1 MQGLAASI
9 VGLISASA
17 KFIPWLVDI
26 SNKIADV
33 PDSVRTMMLE
43 LNETSIILKGVQAYI
58 SEEEQVAAHRKSLIS
73 LENIS
78 ITLTGFVVTYS
89 DLEKHLDFVKTG
101 DEISS
106 FDRSKW
112 VLREKDILD
121 VVRRLQNHKAS
132 LSLMLNI
139 INASLTTKSRPASS
153 TRASQVHPRGQHF
166 WGLALPAPD
175 IATIRGSDIK
185 DGDSTSSTTKS
196 TTRSLSAKFSLPSL
210 PLSTRATRQP
220 QSSSFAF
227 EKDLTTSWVYR
238 RSGFNLSKS
247 SIWSREGSERGVA
260 LSTLSQ
266 LTWTRVSNI
275 SVFSLPIFQT
285 DIYNGYHY
293 DYPNHGYVLSE
304 QPRVTATVTIAM
316 QWWRRKIELTR
327 RQKPIV
333 HQIPNLPNDRLIGRD
348 DILARLETYL
358 SLKTV
363 VQRGSLTVFKETE
376 YEVFPIINSEG
387 EIDCKENTRVFALW
401 GGIGTGKTRLALEY
415 AHKVGGGLPTLQSAS
430 ENRISSPSSSIHA
443 NKIDPPYSYIVWIDA
458 KTKESAKS
466 AILDLAKSLN
476 LELDFQTSGAQL
488 IVDYLSSCGLP
499 WLLIFDDVVDVEAI
513 EGYWPRSSKG
523 SIIITSRDPELCL
536 HLSWKASSDGAMQGQ
551 INMKRH
557 PCFPESWF
565 YQESLSFSS
574 FDLTART
581 QARLIAAIGSSP
593 SLIYAAAEAVNLGLI
608 SIVDIC
614 GQGYVDFE
622 ILAAAENHI
631 QTTKRESTDSI
642 TPKLRYREIISQ
654 WDDEI
659 SRMTAQLTDTSIL
672 HLAVCFT
679 SNPLEDEISYWIAAR
694 LQPKE
699 VDELVTETNIFG
711 GTQLKETSNRA
722 TEMASFVGNKLT
734 SSLRGARRLLG
745 GFPRSSSNFY
755 QFGGTFRRYLAE
767 KITCI
772 EEGGSP
778 DLSSTFISDAVSLNR
793 FRKTDDGPGPTSS
806 TGLVKDQVPR
816 PMYFPEPYHLL
827 VNYFNVPYRLVFIW
841 TSFTRLR
848 QDIGAI
854 IVRGGSDES
863 ALDQI
868 AGYLN
873 RSTGIRPVMHKI
885 RDGHFIYGEGASVA
899 FELAAFRTIYGAN
912 ASRHCGW
919 DAAIVH
925 YSQTGEQL
933 LAICWYALSGCRILG
948 DADSLEFLFADH
960 SIANGKRVV
969 MWPMKRLFVFNTK
982 IARCLHGLGKQ
993 KAAVYELEKESA
1005 SAGTWFD
1012 EWKLLMPTVPQEQL
1026 EVTSWGCYNSYRC
1039 GYAHIT
1045 LGMIQIE
1052 QKELEAAEKSIGSAI
1067 LCFAQCREIDYMLHY
1082 ATTANALLGWV
1093 RGDLRKH
1100 DDAM

>member
-1 MQGLAASI
+1 MEAIGLAASI
-9 VGLISASA
+9 VGLIAASA

-43 LNETSIILKGVQAYI
+43 LNETSIVLKGVQAYI
-58 SEEEQVAAHRKSLIS
+58 NEEEQVAAYRKSLIS

-139 INASLTTKSRPASS
+139 INASSQRKAAQLTENLCRSVKGALQQNQGLLAQLEHRKYIHEASIF
-153 TRASQVHPRGQHF
+153 G
-166 WGLALPAPD
+166 GLALPAPD
-175 IATIRGSDIK
+175 IATIRGSDNK

-210 PLSTRATRQP
+210 PLSIRATRQP
-220 QSSSFAF
+220 QSSSLAF

-275 SVFSLPIFQT
+275 S
-285 DIYNGYHY
+285 
-293 DYPNHGYVLSE
+293 
-304 QPRVTATVTIAM
+304 PRVTATESGSVTIAM

-333 HQIPNLPNDRLIGRD
+333 HQIPNLPNGRLIGRD

-387 EIDCKENTRVFALW
+387 EIDCKENTRVFVLW

-466 AILDLAKSLN
+466 AFLDFAKSLN

-513 EGYWPRSSKG
+513 EGCWPRSSKG
-523 SIIITSRDPELCL
+523 SIIITTRDPELCL
-536 HLSWKASSDGAMQGQ
+536 HLFK
-551 INMKRH
+551 
-557 PCFPESWF
+557 
-565 YQESLSFSS
+565 SLSFSS
-574 FDLTART
+574 FDLTTRT
-581 QARLIAAIGSSP
+581 QEARLIAAIGSSP

-622 ILAAAENHI
+622 ILAAAENHF

-679 SNPLEDEISYWIAAR
+679 SNPLEDEISYQIAAR

-699 VDELVTETNIFG
+699 VDELVTETSIFG

-722 TEMASFVGNKLT
+722 TEMASF
-734 SSLRGARRLLG
+734 
-745 GFPRSSSNFY
+745 
-755 QFGGTFRRYLAE
+755 
-767 KITCI
+767 
-772 EEGGSP
+772 
-778 DLSSTFISDAVSLNR
+778 
-793 FRKTDDGPGPTSS
+793 
-806 TGLVKDQVPR
+806 
-816 PMYFPEPYHLL
+816 
-827 VNYFNVPYRLVFIW
+827 
-841 TSFTRLR
+841 
-848 QDIGAI
+848 
-854 IVRGGSDES
+854 
-863 ALDQI
+863 
-868 AGYLN
+868 AGIN
-873 RSTGIRPVMHKI
+873 
-885 RDGHFIYGEGASVA
+885 
-899 FELAAFRTIYGAN
+899 
-912 ASRHCGW
+912 
-919 DAAIVH
+919 
-925 YSQTGEQL
+925 
-933 LAICWYALSGCRILG
+933 
-948 DADSLEFLFADH
+948 
-960 SIANGKRVV
+960 
-969 MWPMKRLFVFNTK
+969 
-982 IARCLHGLGKQ
+982 
-993 KAAVYELEKESA
+993 
-1005 SAGTWFD
+1005 
-1012 EWKLLMPTVPQEQL
+1012 
-1026 EVTSWGCYNSYRC
+1026 
-1039 GYAHIT
+1039 
-1045 LGMIQIE
+1045 
-1052 QKELEAAEKSIGSAI
+1052 
-1067 LCFAQCREIDYMLHY
+1067 
-1082 ATTANALLGWV
+1082 
-1093 RGDLRKH
+1093 
-1100 DDAM
+1100 